1 MTSPVLHQ
9 KLGHNPLLATLN
21 THPVPTI
28 ILDSDGTVAGM
39 NHAAELLL
47 NRSSASLFGVA
58 ASQYFEWLED
68 IGIDALLTESSKTVS
83 AYAVDLMPS
92 RAGRQFADISIGQA
106 NSMTGQRM
114 LCIHA
119 IPGAERVI
127 LRRHGSAARAASA
140 AAAMLAHEIKNPL
153 SGIKGA
159 AQLLGKSAQ
168 EANTAGLS
176 DLIVGEVDRIAKL
189 IDSMQDF
196 TRDASLCCTAINIY
210 PALAQARDIA
220 AQGFA
225 KGYIIDEEFDPSLP
239 SVLANHD
246 ALVQILLNLM
256 KNGAEAAANSA
267 SPHLRL
273 VTAYRHGLSWSNG
286 DMRGSTA
293 LPVEIAIG
301 DNGPGIDDALSDALF
316 DPFITSKADG
326 QGLGLALVEKLIE
339 DMGGFVQH
347 ERSDG
352 WTWFRVHLSLANRGP
367 MPGAV

>member
-1 MTSPVLHQ
+1 MTPASHT
-9 KLGHNPLLATLN
+9 KLGYDPLPSILN

-28 ILDSDGTVAGM
+28 VLDSDGTVAGM

-47 NRSSASLFGVA
+47 NRSSASLYGVA
-58 ASQYFEWLED
+58 ASHYFEWLND
-68 IGIDALLTESSKTVS
+68 IGIDALLAEPSKTVS

-92 RAGRQFADISIGQA
+92 RSGKQFADISIGQA
-106 NSMTGQRM
+106 SSVTGQRM

-119 IPGAERVI
+119 IPSAERVI

-140 AAAMLAHEIKNPL
+140 AAAILAHEIKNPL

-159 AQLLGKSAQ
+159 AQLLGKAAQ
-168 EANTAGLS
+168 GANTASLS
-176 DLIVGEVDRIAKL
+176 GLIVGEVDRIAKL

-196 TRDASLCCTAINIY
+196 TRDASLSCAAINIY

-225 KGYIIDEEFDPSLP
+225 KGYTIDEEFDPSLP

-267 SPHLRL
+267 SPVLRL
-273 VTAYRHGLSWSNG
+273 VTAYRHGLSWNNG

-301 DNGPGIDDALSDALF
+301 DNGPGIDDAMSDVLF
-316 DPFITSKADG
+316 DPFVTSKADG
-326 QGLGLALVEKLIE
+326 QGLGLALVEKLIK
-339 DMGGFVQH
+339 DIGGFVQH

-352 WTWFRVHLSLANRGP
+352 WTWFRVHLSLADHGP
-367 MPGAV
+367 MLRPI